1 MELLGGD
8 PAPSLGGRTKIGRPK
23 FSFLP
28 PKISYKL
35 FLFIDFIFRIL
46 PVFTVSNI
54 LCDDVYGPFDPF
66 FSRKP
71 LFHKKIL
78 HDTFFSFQFVLSQPF
93 FSKYWGVGCM
103 GRPPPQILG
112 GPSHQFP

>member
-54 LCDDVYGPFDPF
+54 LCDDVYGVFDHF

-71 LFHKKIL
+71 LFHK
-78 HDTFFSFQFVLSQPF
+78 TSFMTPSFHFNSYSSDSTSSQN
-93 FSKYWGVGCM
+93 
-103 GRPPPQILG
+103 IG
-112 GPSHQFP
+112 GTDVWA